1 MEFLLS
7 LSYLKLEIAFFLAN
21 IAFLAVF
28 FVIEIVDRLKKLAE
42 VLFPK
47 GRVTDIVAAEPVKS
61 SELRTEDAPVASETP
76 TSQTG
81 EAATQET
88 APVVEVITETD
99 TTPEI
104 SPEKR
109 LEIIE
114 AVKLIRTKIA
124 RGEFTDARAKIIE
137 GLAVDKWNKDL
148 NCLLASLYERD
159 KDYKKAE
166 FIYKDLI
173 LVHDTD
179 PEIYM
184 KLGFALSIQG
194 KFEIA
199 FEIYKRLANLSEAHI
214 EAIEMLANLAHELK
228 RFEESAEYAKQFLK
242 AHPRNADILSVLAV
256 SLIALERKEEALETI
271 EKLKNLDPYNPR
283 IREMKDKLE
292 LELELAKKFESPEVS
307 DPSN

>member
-21 IAFLAVF
+21 IAFLAIF
-28 FVIEIVDRLKKLAE
+28 FVIELVNRLKKLSE

-47 GRVTDIVAAEPVKS
+47 GRVADIVAAEPIKS
-61 SELRTEDAPVASETP
+61 SELRTEEVSETQEVI
-76 TSQTG
+76 SLEDSSESAQE
-81 EAATQET
+81 EAPSEEE
-88 APVVEVITETD
+88 VVES
-99 TTPEI
+99 TPEI
-104 SPEKR
+104 SLEKR

-214 EAIEMLANLAHELK
+214 EAIEMLANLAHELG

-307 DPSN
+307 DSSN